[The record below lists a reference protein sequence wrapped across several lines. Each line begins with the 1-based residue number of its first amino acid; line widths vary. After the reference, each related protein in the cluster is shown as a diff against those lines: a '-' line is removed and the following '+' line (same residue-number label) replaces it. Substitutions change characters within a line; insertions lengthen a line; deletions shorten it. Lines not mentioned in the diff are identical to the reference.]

1 MQRIV
6 VTDKDGVEVLKA
18 GDKLDH
24 DASATSIITT
34 IFSQTA
40 QQSEKV
46 AGLGK
51 TQSILLTYDKC
62 YVLQVGMEM
71 LVISILASRD
81 AKIGP
86 IMALVPSLKDL
97 GSCTGMY

>member
-18 GDKLDH
+18 GENADH
-24 DASATSIITT
+24 DPAATSILTT

-46 AGLGK
+46 EGLGK
-51 TQSILLTYDKC
+51 TQSVLLSYDRC
-62 YVLQVGMEM
+62 YVLQIGMEM
-71 LVISILASRD
+71 LVISILAGKD
-81 AKIGP
+81 AKIGT
-86 IMALVPSLKDL
+86 IMALVPSLKDMSLL
-97 GSCTGMY
+97 GLQN